1 MVVIGPVIADGV
13 VVSCAVLGAE
23 GKSRDCHDYA
33 TWIAMIPIGID
44 AEFSSGSA
52 TRLQNSLKV

>member
-13 VVSCAVLGAE
+13 AVSCAVLGAE
-23 GKSRDCHDYA
+23 GKSSECRDHA
-33 TWIAMIPIGID
+33 SGITMIPIGID
-44 AEFSSGSA
+44 AEFSDSA